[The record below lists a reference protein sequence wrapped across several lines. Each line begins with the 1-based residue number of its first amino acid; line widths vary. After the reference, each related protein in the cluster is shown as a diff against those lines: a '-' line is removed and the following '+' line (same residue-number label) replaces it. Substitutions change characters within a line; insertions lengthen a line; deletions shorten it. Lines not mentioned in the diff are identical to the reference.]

1 MHLNRIKKFTILAK
15 NILQKK
21 YVNVFLG
28 ILLICLITL
37 PVKAQVF
44 IFPDLTNTNNWLP
57 QSEKNAEVSVCI
69 RLDGICLFQVTAPQE
84 NVSERVGLIQ
94 DRLKEISHLYFS
106 QKDPEAII
114 ERKTINK
121 LPNISVTIDGQEIR
135 LMTVTALDMKN
146 EGVDIATK
154 ANFIIEQL
162 EQGLKRGKKERE
174 SIYLVKKGLI
184 SAAIVGSLLII
195 NLLLSRLIKQL
206 SSSKDRVSKSRSG
219 QPISTL
225 LIRREQWNIKEV
237 QYRLLQI
244 TQGGIWFAGML
255 VIIGLFPYTRIGQV
269 WLITFLRIPIRIGI
283 VSLVTYLIIR
293 ISYALIDKFSS
304 ILFNQDLLAVAVESN
319 QRLHLRLTT
328 ISLVSRSIITI
339 ILMVIGIIVAL
350 SAIGINIAPLLA
362 GVGILGV
369 GVSLASQNLIRDAIN
384 GFFIIIEDQYAI
396 GDVIEVGA
404 FSGLVENINLRITQ
418 LRDPAGRLVTVPNSE
433 VRIVAN
439 LSSKWSRA
447 DLMIPVAYETDID
460 QALKVVDEVAQD
472 MTKDKFWKTDILDN
486 PEILGVDNF
495 EEWGLIIRVWIKTR
509 PLKQWN
515 VSREFR
521 RRLKVAFDS
530 QGLPLPIRQQK
541 LWLTHDSS
549 DKNSRPPA

>member
-1 MHLNRIKKFTILAK
+1 MHLNKIRKFAILAK
-15 NILQKK
+15 NILRKK
-21 YVNVFLG
+21 SVNVFLG

-37 PVKAQVF
+37 PVKAQAFV
-44 IFPDLTNTNNWLP
+44 FPDLINTNNWLP

-69 RLDGICLFQVTAPQE
+69 RLDGICLFQVTSQLE
-84 NVSERVGLIQ
+84 NVSERVSLIQ

-106 QKDPEAII
+106 QEDPEAII
-114 ERKTINK
+114 ERKTINN
-121 LPNISVTIDGQEIR
+121 LPNINVTIDGQEIR
-135 LMTVTALDMKN
+135 LMTVTTLDVKN

-174 SIYLVKKGLI
+174 SIYLIKRGLI
-184 SAAIVGSLLII
+184 SAAIVGLLLII
-195 NLLLSRLIKQL
+195 NSLLSRLIKQL
-206 SSSKDRVSKSRSG
+206 SSSKDRVSKYRSS

-244 TQGGIWFAGML
+244 TQGGIWLAGILIM
-255 VIIGLFPYTRIGQV
+255 IGLFPYTRIGKI
-269 WLITFLRIPIRIGI
+269 WLIAFLRIPIRIGI
-283 VSLVTYLIIR
+283 VSLVTYLVIR
-293 ISYALIDKFSS
+293 ISYAFIDKFSS
-304 ILFNQDLLAVAVESN
+304 ILFNQDLLAKVESD

-328 ISLVSRSIITI
+328 ISLVARSIITI

-460 QALKVVDEVAQD
+460 QALKVVCEVAQE
-472 MTKDKFWKTDILDN
+472 MTQDKFWKTDILDN